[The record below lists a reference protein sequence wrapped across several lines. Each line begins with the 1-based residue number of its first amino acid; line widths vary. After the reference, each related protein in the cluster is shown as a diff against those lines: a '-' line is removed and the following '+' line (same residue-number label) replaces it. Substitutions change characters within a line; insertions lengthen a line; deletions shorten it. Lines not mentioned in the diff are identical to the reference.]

1 MAFCASRISGASRKP
16 CWSPISDGL
25 PSRWTK
31 IHPACTGLRNDL
43 FRRESADRAG
53 AEKVNPARARQSR
66 AARFIVDMI
75 YNPKRS
81 RCGVHLLTMGDTGEV
96 TRLLG
101 EVGKGKKDAMNQL
114 LPLVYDEL
122 HRLARSY
129 FRRERGE
136 HTLQPTALVHEAYI
150 RMVDQKAPMQTRGHF
165 LAVAAT
171 QMRRI
176 LLDYARKHRAER
188 RGGGGQK
195 VLLEDTM
202 AIAEQ
207 TPLDMIGLDTAL
219 TQLSK
224 LDPEQGKLVE
234 LRFFGG
240 LSVEETADVMGVSP
254 ATIKRS
260 WSSARAFLH
269 REMTGGD
276 SDAGAMG
283 ADQAD
288 L

>member
-1 MAFCASRISGASRKP
+1 M
-16 CWSPISDGL
+16 D
-25 PSRWTK
+25 
-31 IHPACTGLRNDL
+31 
-43 FRRESADRAG
+43 ES
-53 AEKVNPARARQSR
+53 
-66 AARFIVDMI
+66 
-75 YNPKRS
+75 
-81 RCGVHLLTMGDTGEV
+81 GEV

-101 EVGKGKKDAMNQL
+101 EIGRGQKDAMNQL

-122 HRLARSY
+122 HRLARGY

-136 HTLQPTALVHEAYI
+136 HTLQPTALVHEAYL
-150 RMVDQKAPMQTRGHF
+150 RLVDQRAPMESRGHF

-207 TPLDMIGLDTAL
+207 TPLDMIGLDMAL
-219 TQLSK
+219 TQLST

-234 LRFFGG
+234 
-240 LSVEETADVMGVSP
+240 
-254 ATIKRS
+254 
-260 WSSARAFLH
+260 
-269 REMTGGD
+269 
-276 SDAGAMG
+276 
-283 ADQAD
+283 
-288 L
+288 

>member
-1 MAFCASRISGASRKP
+1 MS
-16 CWSPISDGL
+16 
-25 PSRWTK
+25 
-31 IHPACTGLRNDL
+31 
-43 FRRESADRAG
+43 E
-53 AEKVNPARARQSR
+53 
-66 AARFIVDMI
+66 
-75 YNPKRS
+75 
-81 RCGVHLLTMGDTGEV
+81 TGEV

-101 EVGKGKKDAMNQL
+101 EIGCGKKEAMHQL

-150 RMVDQKAPMQTRGHF
+150 RMVDQKSPMDSRGHF

-176 LLDYARKHRAER
+176 LLDYARKNRAER
-188 RGGGGQK
+188 RGGNCPK
-195 VLLEDTM
+195 VMLEDTM
-202 AIAEQ
+202 AVGEQ
-207 TPLDMIGLDTAL
+207 RPLDMIALDIAL
-219 TQLSK
+219 TKLAL
-224 LDPEQGKLVE
+224 LDPEQSKLVE

-240 LSVEETADVMGVSP
+240 LSVEETAEVLGVST
-254 ATIKRS
+254 ATVKRS

-269 REMTGGD
+269 REMTGGNG
-276 SDAGAMG
+276 DAGAMG
-283 ADQAD
+283 EDPAD

>member
-1 MAFCASRISGASRKP
+1 MSS
-16 CWSPISDGL
+16 
-25 PSRWTK
+25 
-31 IHPACTGLRNDL
+31 
-43 FRRESADRAG
+43 E
-53 AEKVNPARARQSR
+53 
-66 AARFIVDMI
+66 
-75 YNPKRS
+75 
-81 RCGVHLLTMGDTGEV
+81 TGEV

-101 EVGKGKKDAMNQL
+101 ELGRGEKDAMNQL

-150 RMVDQKAPMQTRGHF
+150 RLVDQKSPMDSRGHF

-176 LLDYARKHRAER
+176 LLDYARKHKAAR
-188 RGGGGQK
+188 RGGGGQQ

-202 AIAEQ
+202 AIVAQ
-207 TPLDMIGLDTAL
+207 RPVDMIALDVALRKLGGLDPKQAH
-219 TQLSK
+219 
-224 LDPEQGKLVE
+224 LVE
-234 LRFFGG
+234 LRYFGG
-240 LSVEETADVMGVSP
+240 LSVEETAEIMGVSP
-254 ATIKRS
+254 ATVKRN

-269 REMTGGD
+269 REMMGGALD
-276 SDAGAMG
+276 SGAMG
-283 ADQAD
+283 ADPAD